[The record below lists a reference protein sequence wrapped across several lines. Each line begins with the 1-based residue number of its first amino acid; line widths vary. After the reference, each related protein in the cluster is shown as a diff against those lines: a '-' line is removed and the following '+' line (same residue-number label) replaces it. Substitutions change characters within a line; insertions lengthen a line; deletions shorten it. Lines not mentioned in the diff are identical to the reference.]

1 VLGAILS
8 LLSAASFAL
17 NVTAA
22 RRGVITGTPIQGTA
36 LTVPIGVA
44 CFLPVAI
51 ATGQIAR
58 LGAFPLAAAGW
69 MAAVG
74 VLHFLLGRYCNY
86 RANQAAG
93 VNITAPVVQLQI
105 VVTLA
110 LAVIILHERCSI
122 LQMLGAGVML
132 TGALVTQY
140 QRPAARPPP
149 LPSPASTGG
158 MGGGMAPALQ
168 RRPSGTVF
176 VARYL
181 PGYLFASLAAL
192 AYGTSPI
199 MARFAL
205 ENTGA
210 GSGIVGGLVAYCAA
224 TAVVAV
230 AMISPRLRREVTAV
244 KRENIRWFGYS
255 GVFVAMAQ
263 GFFFSA
269 VAVAPIMVVSPLLQ
283 FSLLFRLLFSRLFN
297 PDHEIFG
304 RLVVAG
310 VATSIMGSLAVAADT
325 EAILRFLSLP
335 EWLAATLRWHF

>member
-17 NVTAA
+17 NITAA
-22 RRGVITGTPIQGTA
+22 RRGVVTGTPIQGTA
-36 LTVPIGVA
+36 ITVPIGVA

-51 ATGQIAR
+51 AAA
-58 LGAFPLAAAGW
+58 LVAHLNAFPLAAAGW
-69 MAAVG
+69 MAGVG
-74 VLHFLLGRYCNY
+74 LLHFLLGRYCNF

-105 VVTLA
+105 VVTLV
-110 LAVIILHERCSI
+110 LAVAILHEPCSI

-140 QRPAARPPP
+140 QRPNSSPSSGAA
-149 LPSPASTGG
+149 
-158 MGGGMAPALQ
+158 ALQ
-168 RRPSGTVF
+168 RGPAKAAF
-176 VARYL
+176 VPHYL
-181 PGYLFASLAAL
+181 PGYVFASLAAL

-205 ENTGA
+205 ER
-210 GSGIVGGLVAYCAA
+210 SGVGGGILGGLVAYCAA

-230 AMISPRLRREVTAV
+230 AMLWPRLRSEVTTI
-244 KRENIRWFGYS
+244 KRENIRWFVYS

-269 VAVAPIMVVSPLLQ
+269 VAVAPILVVSPLLQ
-283 FSLLFRLLFSRLFN
+283 FSLLFRFLFSKLFN
-297 PDHEIFG
+297 PDHEVFG
-304 RLVVAG
+304 WLVGAG
-310 VATSIMGSLAVAADT
+310 VATSIVGSLAVAADT
-325 EAILRFLSLP
+325 DAILRFLALP
-335 EWLAATLRWHF
+335 EWLAAALRWHF

>member
-1 VLGAILS
+1 MGSSVLGAILS

-17 NVTAA
+17 NITAA
-22 RRGVITGTPIQGTA
+22 RRGVVTGTPLQGTA

-44 CFLPVAI
+44 CFLSVAI
-51 ATGQIAR
+51 ATGQIAG
-58 LGAFPLAAAGW
+58 LNAFPPAAAAW

-74 VLHFLLGRYCNY
+74 LLHFLLGRYCNY

-93 VNITAPVVQLQI
+93 VNITAPVIQLQI

-110 LAVIILHERCSI
+110 LAVIILHEPCTI
-122 LQMLGAGVML
+122 LQVLGAGVML
-132 TGALVTQY
+132 AGALVTQY
-140 QRPAARPPP
+140 QRPSSKPREAA
-149 LPSPASTGG
+149 
-158 MGGGMAPALQ
+158 
-168 RRPSGTVF
+168 F
-176 VARYL
+176 VARYV

-205 ENTGA
+205 ANTGP
-210 GSGIVGGLVAYCAA
+210 GSGILGGLLAYCAA
-224 TAVVAV
+224 TAVVGL
-230 AMISPRLRREVTAV
+230 AMIWPRLRHEVIVV
-244 KRENIRWFGYS
+244 KRENVRWFAYS

-283 FSLLFRLLFSRLFN
+283 FSLLFRLLFSSLLN

-310 VATSIMGSLAVAADT
+310 VATSILGSLAVAADT
-325 EAILRFLSLP
+325 DTILRFLALP
-335 EWLAATLRWHF
+335 EWLSAALRWRF

>member
-17 NVTAA
+17 NITAA
-22 RRGVITGTPIQGTA
+22 RRGVVTGTPLQGTA

-44 CFLPVAI
+44 CFLPAVIVMA
-51 ATGQIAR
+51 QIAH
-58 LGAFPLAAAGW
+58 LDAFPPAAAGW

-74 VLHFLLGRYCNY
+74 LLHFLLGRYCNY

-93 VNITAPVVQLQI
+93 VNITAPVIQLQI

-110 LAVIILHERCSI
+110 LAVIVLHEPCSI
-122 LQMLGAGVML
+122 LQIVGAVVML
-132 TGALVTQY
+132 AGALVTQY
-140 QRPAARPPP
+140 QRPRSSMASGSAARAPM
-149 LPSPASTGG
+149 PAEAG
-158 MGGGMAPALQ
+158 MLRSKP
-168 RRPSGTVF
+168 VF

-205 ENTGA
+205 EHTGPA
-210 GSGIVGGLVAYCAA
+210 GGILGGLVAYCAA
-224 TAVVAV
+224 TAVVGLV
-230 AMISPRLRREVTAV
+230 MIWPPLRREVTAV
-244 KRENIRWFGYS
+244 KRENIRWFAYS
-255 GVFVAMAQ
+255 GVFVAFAQ

-269 VAVAPIMVVSPLLQ
+269 VAVAPIMLVSPLLQ
-283 FSLLFRLLFSRLFN
+283 FSLLFRLLFSKLFN

-310 VATSIMGSLAVAADT
+310 VATSIIGSLAVSADT
-325 EAILRFLSLP
+325 DAILRLVPMP
-335 EWLAATLRWHF
+335 EWLAAALRWRL